1 MANAT
6 NIYVK
11 DFQNGQTYKDW
22 TALSSDAWTAYAGYG
37 YGSNN
42 WVTAIKFRVSAPA
55 TSVSFSW
62 IAWSS
67 EGGYRDLKYKIT
79 ESESS
84 TYNNATSSTAGDGTF
99 TAVSGQYERTTLNV
113 TKALKPGV
121 DYVLYLWTNRSTSYE
136 SYTSIRVWNASTYPL
151 TVTYTEAASYKLSTS
166 VGSNV
171 TATVAINS
179 SPFGRT
185 GNLSNG
191 ATIYAGEILKLTYTV
206 ATGYA
211 ILTHTLN
218 NTTVNSGDTHTVAGA
233 VNIVL
238 SAQASTSTI
247 STSNGT
253 FGTSQT
259 ISVTRYNSNYTHTI
273 VATCAGKTMTICT
286 KSNSTSISWD
296 AWAAS
301 IRAAAAGQSVL
312 DAIPNAMSA
321 SCVLTC
327 TTYNGNTSLGSTS
340 ITITLSLPTSGE
352 FDVDPTP
359 ALAVNDA
366 AGLAPTYG
374 GYVQGK
380 SRAYVSV
387 DDGLQYSASAVSRST
402 TANGSTYSGAY
413 FTTGTLQTSG
423 NNTISTT
430 VRDSRGR
437 TGSGSAQITVLPYAA
452 PAITAF
458 TVHRCDSQGA
468 ADDDGNYFNIVYT
481 AVVSELGGHNGKT
494 LKWRYK
500 EVGSSTWS
508 NWHTETMQSYSQSG
522 STTAEDITTGV
533 ANGTSYDVELA
544 LTDSFST
551 VTKSTQLSTTPVTID
566 LNEYGDAI
574 GFGKAPAFRKA
585 FDLGD
590 WTAIGRVQGLGKA
603 REEIPTN
610 ADLDDYDNP
619 GVYAIVRNATAETLG
634 HRPTDIAGTL
644 RVWNSLGNETNPG
657 ETWYYVLQEYVNL
670 YGDTWRRR
678 GESNGGTT
686 INWSAW
692 SFYAGRQSYMQ
703 DFLGLSALQTYTP
716 TFVWSDSSTLTT
728 SSVFG
733 YYAQIGRVLF
743 ISARCRITNLGT
755 TGDKYLLMSL
765 PSGYTTASTAIYS
778 TIGNVVPPIG
788 HTYQYLIRPAGASSP
803 NLSIHCGGGADY
815 PRSVMVTGYY
825 AFMAIVPIE

>member
-55 TSVSFSW
+55 TAISFGW

-79 ESESS
+79 EGESS

-191 ATIYAGEILKLTYTV
+191 ATIYAGEILKLTYSV

-247 STSNGT
+247 STGNGT

-259 ISVTRYNSNYTHTI
+259 ISVTRHNNAYTHTI

-286 KSNSTSISWD
+286 KSSATSISWD

-359 ALAVNDA
+359 ALTVNDA

-458 TVHRCDSQGA
+458 TVHRCDSQGT

-508 NWHTETMQSYSQSG
+508 SWHTETMSSYSQSG

-533 ANGTSYDVELA
+533 ANGTSFDVELA

-585 FDLGD
+585 FDIGD
-590 WTAIGRVQGLGKA
+590 WTAIGRVFGLGRAK
-603 REEIPTN
+603 EIVPSGAVFT
-610 ADLDDYDNP
+610 DYVNP
-619 GVYAIVRNATAETLG
+619 GVYAVPDNVTAQSIADC
-634 HRPTDIAGTL
+634 PSSAAGTL
-644 RVWNSLGNETNPG
+644 RVWIGNGANKNPG
-657 ETWYYVLQEYVNL
+657 DSAYYLLQEYMDYNGVL
-670 YGDTWRRR
+670 YRRK
-678 GESNGGTT
+678 GQTSGSGTT
-686 INWSAW
+686 VLWSAW
-692 SFYAGRQSYMQ
+692 DWHPAIILDER
-703 DFLGLSALQTYTP
+703 T
-716 TFVWSDSSTLTT
+716 VTT
-728 SSVFG
+728 DGSG
-733 YYAQIGRVLF
+733 YYQ
-743 ISARCRITNLGT
+743 
-755 TGDKYLLMSL
+755 
-765 PSGYTTASTAIYS
+765 YTT
-778 TIGNVVPPIG
+778 
-788 HTYQYLIRPAGASSP
+788 
-803 NLSIHCGGGADY
+803 DY
-815 PRSVMVTGYY
+815 PRDTYMIQSIHTVNHSDSFVRITGSGGATGQWVRVLKADGSALGSTSVKLRAT
-825 AFMAIVPIE
+825 FIHL